1 MNAIAF
7 PVNLAIGL
15 YNGEAAT
22 FGASWQAAGEFFVIA
37 FAGCA
42 LFYATAGILQRKSLT
57 ETSHLGVVALQYLRP
72 LFTLLVLIS
81 LEILAG
87 WMIVWLDMNLRW
99 DYFAIGLAAIV
110 MANIL
115 LNFITEEDE
124 IRVGFKVLMAA
135 LWGCGTIVYLRDE
148 IAESLGNFDLVWMGS
163 GYLEIL
169 ALSTTAFT
177 LIFSFRLAR
186 LVERTTNEERLTFST
201 VEVLESLVGRNVL
214 DGRSIEKFLAMES
227 TRDPKTLDD
236 SYRWLRKHL
245 AIAAKR
251 RDMDADTSQELGQ
264 LRIDV
269 NSLAHS
275 KQRDNNF
282 AEIFALV
289 IFASST
295 VALTLLSHPGMVGWS
310 RFLGDLLSM
319 QFAAV
324 MIFLA
329 ATIIDFHQERNES
342 TVMRYRDPPGYAIG
356 VRLHSTENKGID
368 KICAIVLGI
377 FVTLIFSACL
387 FAKWVVPS

>member
-1 MNAIAF
+1 M
-7 PVNLAIGL
+7 P
-15 YNGEAAT
+15 
-22 FGASWQAAGEFFVIA
+22 
-37 FAGCA
+37 
-42 LFYATAGILQRKSLT
+42 
-57 ETSHLGVVALQYLRP
+57 
-72 LFTLLVLIS
+72 
-81 LEILAG
+81 
-87 WMIVWLDMNLRW
+87 
-99 DYFAIGLAAIV
+99 
-110 MANIL
+110 
-115 LNFITEEDE
+115 
-124 IRVGFKVLMAA
+124 
-135 LWGCGTIVYLRDE
+135 
-148 IAESLGNFDLVWMGS
+148 ESLGNFDLVWMGS

-214 DGRSIEKFLAMES
+214 DGRAIEKLLAMES

-251 RDMDADTSQELGQ
+251 QDMDPDTSQDLGQ

-342 TVMRYRDPPGYAIG
+342 TVMRYRDPPGYG